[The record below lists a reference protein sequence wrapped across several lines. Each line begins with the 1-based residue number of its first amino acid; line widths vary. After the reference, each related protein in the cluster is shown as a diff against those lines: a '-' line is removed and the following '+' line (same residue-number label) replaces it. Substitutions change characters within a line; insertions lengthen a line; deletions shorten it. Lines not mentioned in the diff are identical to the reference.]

1 MSTRKLIIES
11 QTPTETASC
20 TPKDRKKGAVALQDE
35 VSRGSLGTVRL
46 RNDDTGEIILVPTP
60 SDDPNDPLNWPQWYK
75 NIVAVIICCAMLM
88 CNFLAAGPTI
98 ALVETAVDF
107 FPDAADA
114 VSNQDAFDDAV
125 TAVAYYFTTT
135 SLLQGVSNFVWVPL
149 ANKYGRRPVYILS
162 YFIYLACAVWL
173 VFEKSYNGF
182 LAGRILMGVG
192 AGAAETIAPISIADI
207 FFLHERGKIMA
218 LYTAFLSAGVAFG
231 IIISGLITID
241 HDWRTIYSVA
251 AVLIS
256 MTLLAAVLIFPETAR
271 DAYVGRSEAGYPLQ
285 NMARQPAAS
294 DNELEHH
301 GEQPVPANR
310 KRGYIQSL
318 KVFTGVHTRES
329 LWRIAVRPFGLILL
343 PPVLWAALVESVTIG
358 FLVAVTSNVDV
369 AFEGTYDFESYQVGL
384 CFISGVIGALIG
396 IFAGGHLSDW
406 VADVLTRRN
415 GGVREPEMR
424 LPAMIP
430 PLITTP
436 LALILFG
443 VGIEQKLHW
452 MCPTVGLGLRM
463 LSFLAISLFGYP
475 HPRRLDD
482 TDKKDLQVNFSITSA
497 TNVCLVYVIDAYRP
511 VAGEITLAV
520 MGFKSI
526 FGFLLSFYT
535 NPWVDDAGF
544 MDAYGSMAGIAA
556 FVILGWI
563 PLYFWGSRIRKA
575 TLSWPAVRFVKWSG
589 DREVGE

>member
-1 MSTRKLIIES
+1 MSTTELFGEYQAS
-11 QTPTETASC
+11 TETPSSAP
-20 TPKDRKKGAVALQDE
+20 TDRKKGAVALHDE
-35 VSRGSLGTVRL
+35 GSRGFLGTVRL
-46 RNDDTGEIILVPTP
+46 RNDQTGEVILVPTP
-60 SDDPNDPLNWPQWYK
+60 SNDPNDPLNWPQWYK
-75 NIVAVIICCAMLM
+75 NAVAALICCAMLM

-107 FPDAADA
+107 FPDAADPA
-114 VSNQDAFDDAV
+114 SNPDAFDDAV
-125 TAVAYYFTTT
+125 AAVAYYFTTT
-135 SLLQGVSNFVWVPL
+135 SLLQGISNFVWVPL

-162 YFIYLACAVWL
+162 YTIYLACAVWL
-173 VFEKSYNGF
+173 VFEESYNGF

-207 FFLHERGKIMA
+207 FFLHERGTIMA

-231 IIISGLITID
+231 MVVSG
-241 HDWRTIYSVA
+241 
-251 AVLIS
+251 
-256 MTLLAAVLIFPETAR
+256 
-271 DAYVGRSEAGYPLQ
+271 
-285 NMARQPAAS
+285 
-294 DNELEHH
+294 
-301 GEQPVPANR
+301 
-310 KRGYIQSL
+310 RGYVQSL
-318 KVFTGVHTRES
+318 KIFTGVHTSES

-369 AFEGTYDFESYQVGL
+369 AFEGSYDFESYQVGL

-406 VADVLTRRN
+406 VADVLTKRN

-443 VGIEQKLHW
+443 VGIEQRLHW
-452 MCPTVGLGLRM
+452 ICPTVGLGL
-463 LSFLAISLFGYP
+463 F
-475 HPRRLDD
+475 
-482 TDKKDLQVNFSITSA
+482 
-497 TNVCLVYVIDAYRP
+497 YVIDAYRP

-556 FVILGWI
+556 VVILGWI
-563 PLYFWGSRIRKA
+563 PLYVWGSRIRKA
-575 TLSWPAVRFVKWSG
+575 TLSWPAVRQPG
-589 DREVGE
+589 

>member
-1 MSTRKLIIES
+1 MYARKLFTKF
-11 QTPTETASC
+11 QTPAETPSSA
-20 TPKDRKKGAVALQDE
+20 TKDSKKRAVALYNE
-35 VSRGSLGTVRL
+35 INCASLGTVRL
-46 RNDDTGEIILVPTP
+46 RNDHTGEIILVPTP

-75 NIVAVIICCAMLM
+75 NVVAALICCAMLM

-98 ALVETAVDF
+98 ALVDTALDF
-107 FPDAADA
+107 FPDAAEPDSNSDA
-114 VSNQDAFDDAV
+114 YGDAV
-125 TAVAYYFTTT
+125 TAVAYYFTAT

-162 YFIYLACAVWL
+162 YSIYLACAVWL
-173 VFEKSYNGF
+173 VFEESYNGF

-192 AGAAETIAPISIADI
+192 SGAAETIAPISIADI
-207 FFLHERGKIMA
+207 FFLHERGAIMA

-231 IIISGLITID
+231 MIISGLITID

-256 MTLLAAVLIFPETAR
+256 MTLLGAVLIFPETAR
-271 DAYVGRSEAGYPLQ
+271 DAYVGDAHSARPEARYPLQ
-285 NMARQPAAS
+285 NIGQQPAVS
-294 DNELEHH
+294 DIEPEHH
-301 GEQPVPANR
+301 GGQPVSALQ

-318 KVFTGVHTRES
+318 KVFSGVHTRES
-329 LWRIAVRPFGLILL
+329 IWRIAVRPFGLILL

-369 AFEGTYDFESYQVGL
+369 AFEGTYNFESYQVGL

-436 LALILFG
+436 LALVLFG
-443 VGIEQKLHW
+443 VGIEHKLHW
-452 MCPTVGLGLRM
+452 ICPTIGLGLR
-463 LSFLAISLFGYP
+463 
-475 HPRRLDD
+475 
-482 TDKKDLQVNFSITSA
+482 

-520 MGFKSI
+520 MGFKCKSNI
-526 FGFLLSFYT
+526 KPTHCLFANWPLL
-535 NPWVDDAGF
+535 
-544 MDAYGSMAGIAA
+544 
-556 FVILGWI
+556 
-563 PLYFWGSRIRKA
+563 
-575 TLSWPAVRFVKWSG
+575 
-589 DREVGE
+589 

>member
-1 MSTRKLIIES
+1 MSARKLLREC
-11 QTPTETASC
+11 QTPTETPPYA
-20 TPKDRKKGAVALQDE
+20 PQDRNKGTAALHDGIG
-35 VSRGSLGTVRL
+35 SGSLGTVQL
-46 RNDDTGEIILVPTP
+46 RNDHTGEIILVPTP

-75 NIVAVIICCAMLM
+75 NVVAALICCAMLM

-98 ALVETAVDF
+98 ALIDTAMDF
-107 FPDAADA
+107 FPDAADPD
-114 VSNQDAFDDAV
+114 NPDAFDN
-125 TAVAYYFTTT
+125 AVAAVSYYFTTT
-135 SLLQGVSNFVWVPL
+135 SLLQGISNFLWVPL

-162 YFIYLACAVWL
+162 YAIYLACAVWL
-173 VFEKSYNGF
+173 VFEQSYNGF

-207 FFLHERGKIMA
+207 FFLHERGTIMA
-218 LYTAFLSAGVAFG
+218 LYTAFLSVGVAFG

-256 MTLLAAVLIFPETAR
+256 VILLLAVLVFPETAR
-271 DAYVGRSEAGYPLQ
+271 DAYVGKSEAGCALQ
-285 NMARQPAAS
+285 NVARQPATS
-294 DNELEHH
+294 DTEQEPH
-301 GEQPVPANR
+301 GEQPMSVLH
-310 KRGYIQSL
+310 KRGYAQSL
-318 KVFTGVHTRES
+318 KIFTGVHTRES
-329 LWRIAVRPFGLILL
+329 LWKIAVRPFGLILL
-343 PPVLWAALVESVTIG
+343 PPILWAALVEAVTIG

-369 AFEGTYDFESYQVGL
+369 AFEGTYDFESYQAGL

-443 VGIEQKLHW
+443 VGIEQRLHW
-452 MCPTVGLGLRM
+452 MCPTIGLGL
-463 LSFLAISLFGYP
+463 L
-475 HPRRLDD
+475 
-482 TDKKDLQVNFSITSA
+482 NFSITSA

-535 NPWVDDAGF
+535 NPWVDDSGF

-575 TLSWPAVRFVKWSG
+575 TLDWPAVRFVKWG
-589 DREVGE
+589 CDREVGE